1 LYSLDYLSRS
11 FWTSSRDVVKLFS
24 EAHPIEL
31 IEDGSVETL
40 LNAIGL
46 KLFSFLFLLGMIN
59 LLNGQVKFIVVLVR
73 TSTLLR
79 LPVYQSMQER
89 HFVFFKEVELTR

>member
-1 LYSLDYLSRS
+1 LYSLNYFSRS

-46 KLFSFLFLLGMIN
+46 KPFSFLLGMIN
-59 LLNGQVKFIVVLVR
+59 LLKGQVKFIVVFVR

-79 LPVYQSMQER
+79 PSLYQNMQER
-89 HFVFFKEVELTR
+89 HFVFFKEGELTR